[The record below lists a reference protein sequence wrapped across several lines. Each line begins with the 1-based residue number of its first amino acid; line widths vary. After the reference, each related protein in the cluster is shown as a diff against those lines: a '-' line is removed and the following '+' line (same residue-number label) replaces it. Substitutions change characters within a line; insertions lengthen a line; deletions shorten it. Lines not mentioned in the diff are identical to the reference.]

1 MKVIM
6 RLNAE
11 SSSRPLTPSPLCEG
25 GGGVAKRTSVISQ
38 SYKAYLRYVFRV
50 EGNLAPPPLLKEG
63 RGYGGGMV
71 HSAYS
76 RKER

>member
-6 RLNAE
+6 RLYAE
-11 SSSRPLTPSPLCEG
+11 SSSRPLTLDVHWTSLHPLCEG

-50 EGNLAPPPLLKEG
+50 EGNLAPPPLL
-63 RGYGGGMV
+63 
-71 HSAYS
+71 
-76 RKER
+76 